1 MFNHAF
7 FAWAG
12 KAAGPYHTPMSCSW
26 PRFAPLAA
34 LFTGILG
41 CSGSPAEPPAD
52 SDLEGLGVVEV
63 TTVTTVQG
71 ASGIFLSPRP
81 QQVRPD
87 YVERSN
93 ALDSGAVDAPSAELD
108 RAKIDTAL
116 LFDGD
121 GSANYGFAAAL
132 VEVDAQHF
140 FPAVDG
146 ARWPLEVDGEVA
158 APEAAAWNEW
168 DGWGAY
174 AGLAVRGA
182 PAATLDYERIG
193 MPSPLV
199 LSSEGDDQIAIT
211 NRSQESIPKALL
223 VYSHAMGIGIRAVE
237 DLGPGMRK
245 VTTQGPKEGPPAQL
259 LDKARGELEAFFTE
273 AIGAELGAAMARAKS
288 IPFLETPGLRLVYLR
303 TDGAVP
309 QAIGLPEGLGARRRI
324 VLAQAEVIL
333 KSDETRALSLLEMGS
348 LSADN
353 VTTELGRFSHAKL
366 ELVSL
371 SGDAAVKRSAA
382 ELIQTLPE

>member
-1 MFNHAF
+1 MFKHAF

-12 KAAGPYHTPMSCSW
+12 KAAGPYHTRMSRSW
-26 PRFAPLAA
+26 PRLAPLAA
-34 LFTGILG
+34 LLAGVFG
-41 CSGSPAEPPAD
+41 CSNQAEPSSEAD
-52 SDLEGLGVVEV
+52 LADLSVAEV

-81 QQVRPD
+81 QQSRPT
-87 YVERSN
+87 YVEQGD
-93 ALDSGAVDAPSAELD
+93 ALGSGAVDAPSPELD

-116 LFDGD
+116 LFAGNDAAD
-121 GSANYGFAAAL
+121 YGFAAEL
-132 VEVDAQHF
+132 SEVEAQHF
-140 FPAVDG
+140 FPAVSG
-146 ARWPLEVDGEVA
+146 ARWPLEVTGEVS
-158 APEAAAWNEW
+158 APDAAAWNEW

-211 NRSQESIPKALL
+211 NRSRESIAKALL
-223 VYSHAMGIGIRAVE
+223 VYSHSLGIGIRAVE

-245 VTTQGPKEGPPAQL
+245 VTTPGPKEGPAAQL
-259 LDKARGELEAFFTE
+259 LDDARVELQAFFSE
-273 AIGAELGAAMARAKS
+273 AAGAELGAAMARAKS

-303 TDGAVP
+303 TDSAVP
-309 QAIGLPEGLGARRRI
+309 QAIGLPEGVGARRRI
-324 VLAQAEVIL
+324 VVAQAEVIL
-333 KSDETRALSLLEMGS
+333 KSDETRALSLLQMGS

-353 VTTELGRFSHAKL
+353 VTSELGRFSHAKL

-371 SGDAAVKRSAA
+371 SGDAMVQQSAA
-382 ELIQTLPE
+382 ELIQSLPE